1 MDLTKILAISGKPG
15 LYKSLGQTKT
25 GLIVESLIDGKR
37 FPAFSHERM
46 SSLAEI
52 SVFTVDEDVSL
63 KDVLK
68 KIHEKYEGGQAI
80 SSSAS
85 GNELKTFMEEVL
97 PNYDPDRVYTSDIK
111 KIVNWYNLLA
121 EKEMLDF
128 TDDEEAESG
137 NKTADDASEK
147 QADTDTAGESAP
159 PTDEKG

>member
-97 PNYDPDRVYTSDIK
+97 PNYDPERVYTSDIK

-128 TDDEEAESG
+128 TEDEEAESS
-137 NKTADDASEK
+137 NDTAVEATEKEADTAD
-147 QADTDTAGESAP
+147 ESSP
-159 PTDEKG
+159 TTDEKA

>member
-52 SVFTVDEDVSL
+52 SVFAVDEDVSL

-68 KIHEKYEGGQAI
+68 KIHEKFEGGQAI

-85 GNELKTFMEEVL
+85 GNELKAFMEEVM
-97 PNYDPDRVYTSDIK
+97 PNYDADRVYTSDIK
-111 KIVNWYNLLA
+111 KILNWYNLLA

-128 TDDEEAESG
+128 TEDDEAENS
-137 NKTADDASEK
+137 NDTADEATE
-147 QADTDTAGESAP
+147 QEADTAGESAP
-159 PTDEKG
+159 STDEKS

>member
-15 LYKSLGQTKT
+15 LYKSIGQTKT

-52 SVFTVDEDVSL
+52 SVFAVDEDVPL

-68 KIHEKYEGGQAI
+68 KIHEKYEGNQAI
-80 SSSAS
+80 SPSAS
-85 GNELKTFMEEVL
+85 GSELKAFMEEVM
-97 PNYDPDRVYTSDIK
+97 PNYDADRVYTSDIK
-111 KIVNWYNLLA
+111 KILNWYNLLA

-128 TDDEEAESG
+128 TEDEEAEKSEEPTDGATEQDAGTSG
-137 NKTADDASEK
+137 ETPS
-147 QADTDTAGESAP
+147 
-159 PTDEKG
+159 TDEKS

>member
-147 QADTDTAGESAP
+147 QADTAGESAP